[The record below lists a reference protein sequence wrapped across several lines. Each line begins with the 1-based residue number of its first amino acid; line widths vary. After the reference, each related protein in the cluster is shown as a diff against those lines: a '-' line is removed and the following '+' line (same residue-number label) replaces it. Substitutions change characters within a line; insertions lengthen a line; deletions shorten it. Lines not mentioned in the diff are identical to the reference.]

1 MGKVIRILIAIIVV
15 LSFVLLGRN
24 NAAWAANPGA
34 APGQGAEQSVAA
46 DDNPRC
52 DNEKKEGSKDCEDD
66 NGEHDDEDD
75 ADEGGDD
82 DEDGT
87 VKPPRHRV
95 KACKVGSY
103 SVGGVATI
111 QIKQLGSKDCV
122 TAFTEAYDSSSYP
135 RLPGG
140 SNALSDVLSLK
151 LPKKGAL
158 VKLCF
163 AAPPGGKKVS
173 IYTVS
178 RGAWVAVST
187 SIKSGA
193 ACTETSR
200 SGTFV
205 LLRT

>member
-1 MGKVIRILIAIIVV
+1 MGKIIRILIAILVV
-15 LSFVLLGRN
+15 LSFVLLGRESAVR
-24 NAAWAANPGA
+24 AAHPGA
-34 APGQGAEQSVAA
+34 APRQGAEQSVA
-46 DDNPRC
+46 DDDKPPCN
-52 DNEKKEGSKDCEDD
+52 
-66 NGEHDDEDD
+66 DDEKDESEDCDD
-75 ADEGGDD
+75 GEG
-82 DEDGT
+82 GT
-87 VKPPRHRV
+87 VKPPHHRI

-103 SVGGVATI
+103 SVGGAATI

-122 TAFTEAYDSSSYP
+122 TASTEAYNSSSYP
-135 RLPGG
+135 PLPSG
-140 SNALSDVLSLK
+140 SSALSDVLSLK
-151 LPKKGAL
+151 LPKKEAL

-163 AAPPGGKKVS
+163 AAPPGGKNVS

-187 SIKSGA
+187 GIKSGA

>member
-1 MGKVIRILIAIIVV
+1 MLGKTKKQRRKDSGMGKVIRILIAILVV
-15 LSFVLLGRN
+15 VSVVLLGRES
-24 NAAWAANPGA
+24 AARAANPGT
-34 APGQGAEQSVAA
+34 APGSGAERSLAA
-46 DDNPRC
+46 DDTPPCN
-52 DNEKKEGSKDCEDD
+52 DDEKDESEDCEDD
-66 NGEHDDEDD
+66 
-75 ADEGGDD
+75 EG
-82 DEDGT
+82 GT
-87 VKPPRHRV
+87 VKPPRHRI

-122 TAFTEAYDSSSYP
+122 IAFTEAYNSSSYP
-135 RLPGG
+135 PLPSG

-151 LPKKGAL
+151 LPRKEAL

-163 AAPPGGKKVS
+163 AAPPGGKNVS
-173 IYTVS
+173 IYSVS

-187 SIKSGA
+187 GIKSGA